1 MTTHGTLDD
10 ELDGEDV
17 EDVPLASHIILSV
30 NMIERG
36 SEPIDEIK
44 YLVTEFAA
52 RNKNKELVLNNYIEL
67 IAVLAFNDVSTT
79 QARGKE
85 FTMYQ
90 LMSTNVDGILSN
102 YKMKAYCQYKVIIV
116 KTRKLTLKD
125 INLAVMNLFLL
136 VTTILYTCYL
146 KLLSQ

>member
-102 YKMKAYCQYKVIIV
+102 YKMKAYPQEKVLINMSYHI
-116 KTRKLTLKD
+116 TYLTD
-125 INLAVMNLFLL
+125 V
-136 VTTILYTCYL
+136 L
-146 KLLSQ
+146 KLLSNSYSSI

>member
-1 MTTHGTLDD
+1 MSTHGTFDD
-10 ELDGEDV
+10 ELDIDDV
-17 EDVPLASHIILSV
+17 EDVSLASHIILSV

-52 RNKNKELVLNNYIEL
+52 RNKNKELVLSNYIEL

-102 YKMKAYCQYKVIIV
+102 YRMKAYPQEKVQNNLSYL
-116 KTRKLTLKD
+116 LT
-125 INLAVMNLFLL
+125 FL
-136 VTTILYTCYL
+136 IDAL
-146 KLLSQ
+146 KLFCNSYSST

>member
-52 RNKNKELVLNNYIEL
+52 RNKNKELVLNSYIEL
-67 IAVLAFNDVSTT
+67 IDVSTT

-102 YKMKAYCQYKVIIV
+102 YKMKAYPQEKVLINMSYHI
-116 KTRKLTLKD
+116 TYLTD
-125 INLAVMNLFLL
+125 V
-136 VTTILYTCYL
+136 L
-146 KLLSQ
+146 KLLSNSYSSI

>member
-52 RNKNKELVLNNYIEL
+52 RNKNKELVLNSYIEL
-67 IAVLAFNDVSTT
+67 IDVSTT
-79 QARGKE
+79 QACG
-85 FTMYQ
+85 
-90 LMSTNVDGILSN
+90 
-102 YKMKAYCQYKVIIV
+102 
-116 KTRKLTLKD
+116 
-125 INLAVMNLFLL
+125 
-136 VTTILYTCYL
+136 
-146 KLLSQ
+146 

>member
-1 MTTHGTLDD
+1 MSTHGTLDD
-10 ELDGEDV
+10 ELDVDDV

-36 SEPIDEIK
+36 SEPIDDIK

-52 RNKNKELVLNNYIEL
+52 RNKNNELVLNNYIKL
-67 IAVLAFNDVSTT
+67 IAVLAFNDISTT

-102 YKMKAYCQYKVIIV
+102 YRMKAYPQEKVQNNLSYL
-116 KTRKLTLKD
+116 LT
-125 INLAVMNLFLL
+125 FL
-136 VTTILYTCYL
+136 IDAL
-146 KLLSQ
+146 KLFCNSYSST

>member
-52 RNKNKELVLNNYIEL
+52 
-67 IAVLAFNDVSTT
+67 
-79 QARGKE
+79 Q
-85 FTMYQ
+85 Q
-90 LMSTNVDGILSN
+90 LH
-102 YKMKAYCQYKVIIV
+102 
-116 KTRKLTLKD
+116 
-125 INLAVMNLFLL
+125 
-136 VTTILYTCYL
+136 
-146 KLLSQ
+146 